1 MPSQLTSER
10 LLDAI
15 AAEGALASTA
25 SIFGLSE
32 GTIVTLLQ
40 VELPLLAR
48 LTGTNPELL
57 RRLFAVSSI
66 PLPVSSRQF
75 YSRMVENPAVR
86 QSAIDDFRVTFGG
99 MVDVATREAARRV
112 TGQPRLPIQPF
123 PYPMIYA
130 LSPFVEMFRELLE
143 MRYLWRKPVG
153 LSNAKLVA
161 FLGEE
166 PHTPLDAAVRATLSD
181 MGCLEEVAAP
191 IGARAVAA

>member
-25 SIFGLSE
+25 RIFGLSE
-32 GTIVTLLQ
+32 GTVVTLLQ

-99 MVDVATREAARRV
+99 MVDVATREAARRAGTTEGQAREV
-112 TGQPRLPIQPF
+112 LATILPAVNQALTDLCQPRTEQE
-123 PYPMIYA
+123 YRQA
-130 LSPFVEMFRELLE
+130 L
-143 MRYLWRKPVG
+143 G
-153 LSNAKLVA
+153 QLS
-161 FLGEE
+161 E
-166 PHTPLDAAVRATLSD
+166 
-181 MGCLEEVAAP
+181 
-191 IGARAVAA
+191 